1 MGRDGALPRGLSYI
15 LPRVSTPVIAIM
27 LIGVVGLVGLFVDI
41 TTSASFINFGAF
53 SAFTLVNLSV
63 IAHFLRR
70 RSERGVGSIFGWVI
84 VPLAGAIV
92 DLYLLMN
99 LDGRAKLVGLAW
111 LVIGVIWL
119 AWLTR
124 GFRKEPPRISIE
136 EETGD
141 TT

>member
-1 MGRDGALPRGLSYI
+1 
-15 LPRVSTPVIAIM
+15 
-27 LIGVVGLVGLFVDI
+27 
-41 TTSASFINFGAF
+41 
-53 SAFTLVNLSV
+53 LVNLSV

-70 RSERGVGSIFGWVI
+70 RSERSVSAIFGWII
-84 VPLAGAIV
+84 VPLAGAAV

-111 LVIGVIWL
+111 LVLGVIWL

-124 GFRKEPPRISIE
+124 GFREEPPRISIE
-136 EETGD
+136 EEAED

>member
-70 RSERGVGSIFGWVI
+70 RSERGVGSIFGWVV

-111 LVIGVIWL
+111 LLIGVIWL
-119 AWLTR
+119 AWLTH
-124 GFRKEPPRISIE
+124 GFRKEPPRISIG
-136 EETGD
+136 EET
-141 TT
+141 